1 MKFDYNGS
9 YFNVTFI
16 PMKFDYNGSYFN
28 VTFIPALFDYNGS
41 SEEKGLELWWFTPIF
56 QSLKSVLLV
65 KETGVPGENHWPA
78 ASD

>member
-1 MKFDYNGS
+1 LSVTCGRPVVFSWYSKFDYNGS

-41 SEEKGLELWWFTPIF
+41 SEEKGLELWWFVEI
-56 QSLKSVLLV
+56 
-65 KETGVPGENHWPA
+65 
-78 ASD
+78 